1 MMTRPT
7 LRPTPSPSATR
18 GILFALTLLTTFLA
32 GSQFIQIFDDQRAEP
47 FEIFLLLLFTASFW
61 WLALSFWA
69 AVGGFLALGLNRP
82 WHALAA
88 WSRQSSRPP
97 ARGRTAILMPIHNE
111 DPAGVFSRLQTMY
124 EGLQAAGAIDSFE
137 FFILSDSTDAGAWIG
152 EEAAWRELCR
162 RVQGD
167 GRIFYRKRRRNT
179 AYKSGNIAD
188 FCRRWGR
195 RYDYMVVLDA
205 DSLMTPETLI
215 ALVHLMNDNGQV
227 GLIQVPPTI
236 VNGGTLFARL
246 QQFASRLYGPVFTA
260 GTALW
265 HQADGNYWGHNAI
278 IRVAAFAEQ
287 CGLPELP
294 GRKPFG
300 GHIMSHDFVEAA
312 LLRRAGWQVWMAPWL
327 GGSYEETPP
336 TLIDHAK
343 RDRRWCQGNLQHV
356 RILLARDLHPIS
368 RLHLFTGIM
377 SYLASPL
384 WLAFLAAGIAFLAW
398 RLAHPLVYFP
408 SYMTLFPMWPKFN
421 ESVAIG
427 LAILVVAMLLLP
439 RLLGVIFAMI
449 GTRRRAGFGGSL
461 RLTVSFI
468 LELILSTLIAPIL
481 MLLQSGFVIAIL
493 CGRAAGWRSQRRN
506 GEAIG
511 WIEAT
516 LQLGWQGLLGVGLA
530 VFAGYADP
538 ILVWWLAPLFTGLI
552 LAVPLTVLTADQRLS
567 ALSKRLGLLCTPEEL
582 SPPALLTRARDLES
596 SWRAALG
603 PKQEALQRLSGDR
616 PLLALHTALL
626 SSHSDWQSVDPE
638 LLSNA
643 RHKLSLTG
651 NTNLLTN
658 GEVTAL
664 LFDPAFLEGLAAGYG
679 LSAAARQRRVAAHLA
694 PQIALSG

>member
-1 MMTRPT
+1 MTTRAT
-7 LRPTPSPSATR
+7 LRPTASPG
-18 GILFALTLLTTFLA
+18 GIRAVLFALTLLTTFLA
-32 GSQFIQIFDDQRAEP
+32 GSRFLQIFNDQRAEP
-47 FEIFLLLLFTASFW
+47 FEVFLLLLFTASFW
-61 WLALSFWA
+61 WLALSFWSA
-69 AVGGFLALGLNRP
+69 TGGFLSLGLNRQ
-82 WHALAA
+82 WHSLADWAHRPSALT
-88 WSRQSSRPP
+88 RET
-97 ARGRTAILMPIHNE
+97 RTAILMPIHNE
-111 DPAGVFSRLQTMY
+111 DPTGVFSRLQAMY
-124 EGLQAAGAIDSFE
+124 EALRAADALDSFD
-137 FFILSDSTDAGAWIG
+137 FFILSDSTDASAWIA

-205 DSLMTPETLI
+205 DSLMTAETLI
-215 ALVHLMNDNGQV
+215 TLMHLMNGNERV

-236 VNGGTLFARL
+236 VGAETLFARL
-246 QQFASRLYGPVFTA
+246 QQFASQLYGPVFTA

-278 IRVAAFAEQ
+278 IRVSAFAAH

-312 LLRRAGWQVWMAPWL
+312 LLRRAGWQIWMVPWL

-343 RDRRWCQGNLQHV
+343 RDRRWCQGNLQHM
-356 RILLARDLHPIS
+356 RILAARDLHPLS

-384 WLAFLAAGIAFLAW
+384 WLAFLAAGIAYSAW
-398 RLAHPLVYFP
+398 RLAHPLIYFP
-408 SYMTLFPMWPKFN
+408 PYLTLFPVWPKFN

-427 LAILVVAMLLLP
+427 LAILVLAMLLLP
-439 RLLGVIFAMI
+439 RLLGLVFSMVS
-449 GTRRRAGFGGSL
+449 TRRRAGFGGSL
-461 RLTVSFI
+461 RLTVGFL
-468 LELILSTLIAPIL
+468 LELSLSTLIAPIL

-493 CGRAAGWRSQRRN
+493 WGRSAGWRTQRRN

-511 WIEAT
+511 WGEAT
-516 LQLGWQGLLGVGLA
+516 LQLGWQSLLGVGLA
-530 VFAGYADP
+530 VFASYAGS

-552 LAVPLTVLTADQRLS
+552 LAVPLTVLTSDRRLS
-567 ALSKRLGLLCTPEEL
+567 LLLNRVGVLGTPEEFD
-582 SPPALLTRARDLES
+582 PPALLARARDLES
-596 SWRAALG
+596 SWHAALG
-603 PKQEALQRLSGDR
+603 ASRSALQRLSTDR

-626 SSHSDWQSVDPE
+626 SSHSDWQSADLD
-638 LLSNA
+638 LLTNA
-643 RHKLSLTG
+643 RHKLALTG
-651 NTNLLTN
+651 NANLLTN
-658 GEVTAL
+658 GEVMAL

-679 LSAAARQRRVAAHLA
+679 LSAAARQRAGADALA
-694 PQIALSG
+694 PRMAMG

>member
-1 MMTRPT
+1 MTTPAT
-7 LRPTPSPSATR
+7 LRPTASPG
-18 GILFALTLLTTFLA
+18 GIRAVLLALTLLTTFLA
-32 GSQFIQIFDDQRAEP
+32 GSRFLQIFDDQRAEP
-47 FEIFLLLLFTASFW
+47 FEVFLLLLFTASFW
-61 WLALSFWA
+61 WLALSFWS
-69 AVGGFLALGLNRP
+69 AVGGFLSLGLNRQWRSLASWAHRP
-82 WHALAA
+82 SALT
-88 WSRQSSRPP
+88 SDR
-97 ARGRTAILMPIHNE
+97 RTAILMPIHNE
-111 DPAGVFSRLQTMY
+111 DAAGVFSRLQAMY
-124 EGLQAAGAIDSFE
+124 EALQAANAIDSFD
-137 FFILSDSTDAGAWIG
+137 FFILSDSTDARAWIA

-205 DSLMTPETLI
+205 DSLVTAETLI
-215 ALVHLMNDNGQV
+215 TLMHLMNGNERV

-236 VNGGTLFARL
+236 VHAETLFARL

-265 HQADGNYWGHNAI
+265 HQSDGNYWGHNAI
-278 IRVAAFAEQ
+278 IRVSAFTAH
-287 CGLPELP
+287 CGLPDLP

-312 LLRRAGWQVWMAPWL
+312 LLRRAGWLVWMVPWL

-356 RILLARDLHPIS
+356 RILAARGLHPIS

-377 SYLASPL
+377 SYLSSPL
-384 WLAFLAAGIAFLAW
+384 WLAFLAAGLAYSAW

-408 SYMTLFPMWPKFN
+408 PYLTLFPTWPRFN

-439 RLLGVIFAMI
+439 RLLGVVFAL
-449 GTRRRAGFGGSL
+449 TSRQRRSGFGGGF
-461 RLTVSFI
+461 RLTAGFL
-468 LELILSTLIAPIL
+468 LELLLSTLMAPIL

-493 CGRAAGWRSQRRN
+493 CGRNAGWRSQRRS

-511 WIEAT
+511 WGEAT
-516 LQLGWQGLLGVGLA
+516 LQLAWQSLLGVSLA
-530 VFAGYADP
+530 VFASYADR

-552 LAVPLTVLTADQRLS
+552 LAVPLTVLTADRGLSRLMNR
-567 ALSKRLGLLCTPEEL
+567 AGLLRTPEEL
-582 SPPALLTRARDLES
+582 GPPPLLTRARNLEP
-596 SWRAALG
+596 SWQATLG
-603 PKQEALQRLSGDR
+603 APRDALQRLSADR
-616 PLLALHTALL
+616 PLLALHAALI
-626 SSHSDWQSVDPE
+626 SSHSDWQSADPK
-638 LLSNA
+638 LLTNA
-643 RHKLSLTG
+643 RHKLALTG
-651 NTNLLTN
+651 DVDLLTN
-658 GEVTAL
+658 GEVMAL
-664 LFDPAFLEGLAAGYG
+664 LFDPDFLEGMAAGYG
-679 LSAAARQRRVAAHLA
+679 LSAAARQGTAIVAPRVT
-694 PQIALSG
+694 LSG